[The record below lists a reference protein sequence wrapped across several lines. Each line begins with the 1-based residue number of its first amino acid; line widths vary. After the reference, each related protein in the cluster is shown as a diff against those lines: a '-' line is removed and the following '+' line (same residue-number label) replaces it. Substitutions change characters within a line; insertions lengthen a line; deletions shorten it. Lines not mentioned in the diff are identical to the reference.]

1 MRHRGTAP
9 SRRLAGAL
17 LAAALAGGA
26 AGLLAGNLPS
36 TRTRLKLVYGRY
48 LTSAPLAI
56 AMAEGYFEAQ
66 GLDVE
71 FVHLPSTAD
80 AMPALVRGDID
91 AGGGLVK
98 VADFN
103 AIARGAAVRIVAD
116 MGHNERGPCVT
127 AAIVARPEF
136 VGAKGPV
143 PLRGARA
150 SAIPLTYAEY
160 VLETFVEAKGLKLAD
175 LALSRLSAGSAAEA
189 VSDGSLD
196 FTYLAEPF
204 LSRAV
209 GSGRAVVWAPVH
221 EVVPGAQ
228 FSVLLFGPSLVKG
241 NREAG
246 ERLLA
251 ACLQAIRQYN
261 LGKTPRN
268 IEIIAK
274 ETGLSPDYLR
284 KICWTWIDRDGRINT
299 ANVLDFQRWAVR
311 RGLLDAVVPV
321 EAFWDSAFLDA
332 ARRIL
337 GPHGR

>member
-1 MRHRGTAP
+1 MNA
-9 SRRLAGAL
+9 RRPGPARPLFAAL
-17 LAAALAGGA
+17 LVGSLAGGA
-26 AGLLAGNLPS
+26 AGLRAGNLPS
-36 TRTRLKLVYGRY
+36 PRTHLKVVYGRY

-80 AMPALVRGDID
+80 AMPALVQGEID

-127 AAIVARPEF
+127 AAIVARPGFIE
-136 VGAKGPV
+136 AKSSDR
-143 PLRGARA
+143 LRGARA
-150 SAIPLTYAEY
+150 SATPLTYGEY
-160 VLETFVEAKGLKLAD
+160 ILETFVNAKGVKLTD
-175 LALSRLSAGSAAEA
+175 LALSRLSAASAAEA

-209 GSGRAVVWAPVH
+209 ESGRAVIWTPVQD
-221 EVVPGAQ
+221 VVPEAQ
-228 FSVLLFGPSLVKG
+228 FSVFLFGPSLVKG
-241 NREAG
+241 NHEAG
-246 ERLLA
+246 ERLMA
-251 ACLQAIRQYN
+251 ACLRAIRQYN

-274 ETGLSPDYLR
+274 ETGLSPEYLR
-284 KICWTWIDRDGRINT
+284 KICWTWIDRDGRINPDSIL
-299 ANVLDFQRWAVR
+299 AFQRWAVR
-311 RGLLDAVVPV
+311 RGLLDAVVPT
-321 EAFWDSAFLDA
+321 ESFWDPSFLDTAKKTLGPA
-332 ARRIL
+332 AR
-337 GPHGR
+337 

>member
-1 MRHRGTAP
+1 MNGRAP
-9 SRRLAGAL
+9 TPARVLAAVVV
-17 LAAALAGGA
+17 AALAGGA
-26 AGLLAGNLPS
+26 AALFAGNLPS
-36 TRTRLKLVYGRY
+36 TRTRLKVVYGRY

-80 AMPALVRGDID
+80 AMPALVRGEID

-103 AIARGAAVRIVAD
+103 SIARGASIRIVAD
-116 MGHNERGPCVT
+116 MGHNEPGPCVT
-127 AAIVARPEF
+127 AALVARPGF
-136 VGAKGPV
+136 VDAKGPV
-143 PLRGARA
+143 RLRGART
-150 SAIPLTYAEY
+150 SATPLTYGEY
-160 VLETFVEAKGLKLAD
+160 ILETFVNAKGLKLAD
-175 LALSRLSAGSAAEA
+175 LALSRLSAASAAEA

-209 GSGRAVVWAPVH
+209 GSGGAVVWAPVH

-228 FSVLLFGPSLVKG
+228 FSVFLFGPSLVKG

-246 ERLLA
+246 ERLMA
-251 ACLQAIRQYN
+251 ACLRAIRQYN

-268 IEIIAK
+268 VEIIAK

-284 KICWTWIDRDGRINT
+284 RICWTWIDRDGRINSE
-299 ANVLDFQRWAVR
+299 NVLDFQRWAVR

-321 EAFWDSAFLDA
+321 EAFWDPAFLDA

-337 GPHGR
+337 GPSAR